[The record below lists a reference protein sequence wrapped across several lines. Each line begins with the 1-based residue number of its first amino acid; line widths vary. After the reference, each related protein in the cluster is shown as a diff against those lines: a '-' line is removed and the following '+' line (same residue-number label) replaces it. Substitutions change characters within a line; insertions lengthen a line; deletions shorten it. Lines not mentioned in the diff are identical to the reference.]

1 MEQTIIPIPFNKLV
15 PTSRNMRKVPS
26 SKFTDQ
32 QLKASIK
39 AHNGILQNLIVSKVE
54 GMEAFEVGAG
64 GRRCK
69 LFGELVEEGLFSSD
83 EEIWCRVVASE
94 DLEEMSLAENW
105 GREGVHPADL
115 FMSLSDQVRKGAT
128 VEDMVAATGM
138 PCKDVRRLLRLSR
151 VSKKLI
157 KLFRS
162 GQISYDEMQA
172 FATVEDQKK
181 QLACYE
187 ALQGRLNSYQ
197 IRQYLTDTYL
207 SSSDREVRYVTLAAY
222 KKAGGEVSADLLE
235 TTTYV
240 TNPGLIDELY
250 QAKLQ
255 RYQAKQGKGWKWCQI
270 VDSYHAATELGRVLP
285 ADYVGVPEALLA
297 KIAQVEQEIFQHDQ
311 NYTDWEDEDHEKE
324 EELNGILRDL
334 QQQREE
340 YRAYTDAQK
349 AVAGCAVYVDRNG
362 KPCTLSAILLKKDQ
376 KALKAKEAGKPDSVL
391 SSIQG
396 ERESNA
402 LQVDLRAAY
411 QHAFQVHMLDHDDLA
426 MDLMVYLLAVSASK
440 KGQYYGVSHI
450 VTSVEA
456 FGESITEESD
466 AEAKLMQVQESLKL
480 DFLNAETQAEQFE
493 AFRALSVKEKQ
504 RVAGYFVARSLGNP
518 MGTSN
523 KGLLAWL
530 VDKTS
535 FDLSRYW
542 QPNQGNYFKRIT
554 TPSLLS
560 IGGEM
565 KGEEWVAENSTKK
578 KGILVDLLSGYA
590 VEHKWMPAF
599 FKSK

>member
-240 TNPGLIDELY
+240 TNPELIDELY
-250 QAKLQ
+250 
-255 RYQAKQGKGWKWCQI
+255 
-270 VDSYHAATELGRVLP
+270 
-285 ADYVGVPEALLA
+285 
-297 KIAQVEQEIFQHDQ
+297 
-311 NYTDWEDEDHEKE
+311 
-324 EELNGILRDL
+324 
-334 QQQREE
+334 
-340 YRAYTDAQK
+340 
-349 AVAGCAVYVDRNG
+349 
-362 KPCTLSAILLKKDQ
+362 
-376 KALKAKEAGKPDSVL
+376 
-391 SSIQG
+391 
-396 ERESNA
+396 
-402 LQVDLRAAY
+402 
-411 QHAFQVHMLDHDDLA
+411 
-426 MDLMVYLLAVSASK
+426 
-440 KGQYYGVSHI
+440 
-450 VTSVEA
+450 
-456 FGESITEESD
+456 
-466 AEAKLMQVQESLKL
+466 
-480 DFLNAETQAEQFE
+480 
-493 AFRALSVKEKQ
+493 
-504 RVAGYFVARSLGNP
+504 
-518 MGTSN
+518 
-523 KGLLAWL
+523 
-530 VDKTS
+530 
-535 FDLSRYW
+535 
-542 QPNQGNYFKRIT
+542 
-554 TPSLLS
+554 
-560 IGGEM
+560 
-565 KGEEWVAENSTKK
+565 
-578 KGILVDLLSGYA
+578 
-590 VEHKWMPAF
+590 
-599 FKSK
+599 